1 MDRAHRIGRQEKVI
15 VYRFVVRD
23 SVEEKIL
30 KLQEQKRHLVD
41 EIITEE
47 SSFIKSLEMKDL
59 EFLLS

>member
-1 MDRAHRIGRQEKVI
+1 
-15 VYRFVVRD
+15 
-23 SVEEKIL
+23 VEEKIL

>member
-1 MDRAHRIGRQEKVI
+1 VIIFDPWWNHAVERQAMDRAHRIGRQEKVI

-41 EIITEE
+41 
-47 SSFIKSLEMKDL
+47 
-59 EFLLS
+59 